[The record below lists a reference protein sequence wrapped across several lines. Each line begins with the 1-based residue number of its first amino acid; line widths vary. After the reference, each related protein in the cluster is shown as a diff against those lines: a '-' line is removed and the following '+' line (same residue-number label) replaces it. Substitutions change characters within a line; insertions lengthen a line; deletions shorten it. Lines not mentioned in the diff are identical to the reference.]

1 MNPAITHAQEID
13 LDPGATPR
21 NWGRRDPD
29 DGVRPTPTLARR
41 GLSQRLRLQSP
52 PGLLPRASSALPAGG
67 PVASRVARRR
77 LTKLLSPQQCKP
89 ISGGLDRCAC
99 PPVDSLL
106 ENALH
111 ALAVIFIMHGG
122 NYYIATDRSRPAVH
136 ECRPLMPRVLSAA
149 FSWQLQVVFAAM
161 GGGFFFGH
169 CKIPALPRAEAP
181 TPPQMMDWLPADGE
195 NGLPEA
201 LHSSQ
206 SHALLGQAASKGSGA
221 MSSGSAMELGELS
234 LRAKRGCARASLGV
248 VISTIIRRVRPGS
261 PHCCA

>member
-1 MNPAITHAQEID
+1 MAVAGD
-13 LDPGATPR
+13 LCGPMGA
-21 NWGRRDPD
+21 
-29 DGVRPTPTLARR
+29 
-41 GLSQRLRLQSP
+41 
-52 PGLLPRASSALPAGG
+52 
-67 PVASRVARRR
+67 
-77 LTKLLSPQQCKP
+77 
-89 ISGGLDRCAC
+89 
-99 PPVDSLL
+99 
-106 ENALH
+106 
-111 ALAVIFIMHGG
+111 
-122 NYYIATDRSRPAVH
+122 
-136 ECRPLMPRVLSAA
+136 
-149 FSWQLQVVFAAM
+149 
-161 GGGFFFGH
+161 GFFFGH

>member
-1 MNPAITHAQEID
+1 M
-13 LDPGATPR
+13 GA
-21 NWGRRDPD
+21 
-29 DGVRPTPTLARR
+29 
-41 GLSQRLRLQSP
+41 
-52 PGLLPRASSALPAGG
+52 
-67 PVASRVARRR
+67 
-77 LTKLLSPQQCKP
+77 
-89 ISGGLDRCAC
+89 
-99 PPVDSLL
+99 
-106 ENALH
+106 
-111 ALAVIFIMHGG
+111 
-122 NYYIATDRSRPAVH
+122 
-136 ECRPLMPRVLSAA
+136 
-149 FSWQLQVVFAAM
+149 
-161 GGGFFFGH
+161 GFFFGH

-181 TPPQMMDWLPADGE
+181 TPPQMMDWLLADGE